1 MSKLLSS
8 HSDAYTTSLSTSSNG
23 SPHRTQMLNVTP
35 YLTDDLLS
43 QILDRLPV
51 KTLLQCRCV
60 CKPWCSLI
68 DSPRFVKLH
77 LKRSAEC
84 NKNRSV
90 VIRGFYAYLAD
101 FDSLEDNS
109 TAVIIDEPLRSVL
122 RGTGLVGSCNG
133 LLCLY
138 QQKMDIFIWNPAMRK
153 CKQLPTAPADFVC
166 PFSVDPFFLRGF
178 GYDAVNDDY
187 KVLRILHPDG
197 REAGSKV
204 IVYSLKSDSWK
215 RLPDISYPYQ
225 IVRDLGMFLGGALH
239 WIAVTTLGVEICLII
254 LAFDLGV
261 ENYKEIPLPNLRF
274 KKSNK
279 LNLCTFADSLCVL
292 LLEADIRIDVWLM
305 NNYGDGNSWCKLFSL
320 EHTQLVSPSL
330 SVRPLAFSKSRRDVL
345 VEVSDKKVIWYNLD
359 RKNLRTV
366 KIANMP
372 AVFHDMEVYTESLV
386 PPDYFLSCNG
396 KQPEEEKKQK
406 RQQKRNERYFCMEE
420 LIYSHGG

>member
-1 MSKLLSS
+1 
-8 HSDAYTTSLSTSSNG
+8 
-23 SPHRTQMLNVTP
+23 MLNVTP

-406 RQQKRNERYFCMEE
+406 RQQKRNERDRF
-420 LIYSHGG
+420 LSKGFKLVL